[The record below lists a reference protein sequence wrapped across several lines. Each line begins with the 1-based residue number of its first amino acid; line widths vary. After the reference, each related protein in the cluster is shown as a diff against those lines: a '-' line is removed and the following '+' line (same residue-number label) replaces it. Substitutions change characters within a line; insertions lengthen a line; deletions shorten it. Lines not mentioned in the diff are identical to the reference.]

1 MPGARTILGHF
12 YYIRGWSPFLLRPIW
27 IGFSVFVYSEE
38 ENTQEGTYAS
48 WLQWHLLGHRKQTF
62 RTLLSKMTEIYI
74 FILFLKHLSNTNH
87 LSTRKNSSPADWV
100 SKTKNPKM
108 SRFKSWNS
116 TEASIMLIEQD
127 IFVSH
132 IWFFFNIKPSNP
144 NWKWPVLLFSMF

>member
-1 MPGARTILGHF
+1 MKQN
-12 YYIRGWSPFLLRPIW
+12 
-27 IGFSVFVYSEE
+27 

-62 RTLLSKMTEIYI
+62 RTLLSKMTKIYI

-132 IWFFFNIKPSNP
+132 IWFFFLYQAIKS
-144 NWKWPVLLFSMF
+144 KLKMTHVIIQHVLGKLQRNLGDWASKDFHLLL